1 MGQLAYG
8 EDVDVFVG
16 YRIKTRRLCELLN
29 IDFKWAADQA
39 LNELNLEA
47 TCWDW
52 RGNRNKEV
60 YAALYI
66 EWLIEQAFA
75 DRRLRT
81 NVSIRNPHPYRGDR
95 VEFIIGVRVTH
106 PELRCPLEVSE
117 MLLRIQEAE
126 SDFLNDMQVL
136 RPNFTFPAPCVI
148 LSDVE
153 A

>member
-1 MGQLAYG
+1 MGKFAYG

-16 YRIKTRRLCELLN
+16 YRIRTRRLCELLG
-29 IDFKWAADQA
+29 IDFEWAADQA
-39 LNELNLEA
+39 LNELNLQP
-47 TCWDW
+47 TPWDW
-52 RGNRNKEV
+52 QGNSNEEV

-66 EWLIEQAFA
+66 AWLIE
-75 DRRLRT
+75 RVLSGTRLQT
-81 NVSIRNPHPYRGDR
+81 NVSIRNPRSYPGDQ

-106 PELRCPLEVSE
+106 PNIPRPLEVSE